1 MRLSQ
6 HIYKFSLPPFLP
18 SSSENDGADRRLHCL
33 SNPSFFTINEV
44 AVGITT
50 NDVLCHLSGDE
61 VRTLPMSTF
70 LMSVPESKEGAG
82 VGKPTRTHATENTHR

>member
-1 MRLSQ
+1 MQTFAAYLW
-6 HIYKFSLPPFLP
+6 FLIP
-18 SSSENDGADRRLHCL
+18 YISSSLSFIENDGADRRLHCL

-61 VRTLPMSTF
+61 VRTLPMPSTLLF
-70 LMSVPESKEGAG
+70 ALIRVY
-82 VGKPTRTHATENTHR
+82 VHACVI